1 MNLQPQSR
9 KSIKKQVA
17 LEIKK
22 TLLSQRKAN
31 GKVKNVESYI
41 TQLLYTHDCVIVPDL
56 GGFFTVR
63 TDAKHD
69 ANTHRFKAPG
79 KRPAFNPALQ
89 HNDGLLIGN
98 IAREADCSYEEAK
111 EHVNTFTRVVK
122 SALSSG
128 EGVSLSGLGTL
139 THNTDN
145 KPVFTP
151 DESVNYDTDT
161 FALESFHAVPVEK
174 EKDAPVT
181 VATPAKP
188 TVLESEKNTS
198 KTHAPEQAPKKVKKE
213 QKSYRLAAAAVALL
227 IIAGGYLGW
236 VISSTGLI
244 QPNRDFEVADLNPF
258 REKICDL
265 YEPRKSVPLFLQSE
279 WVNNENPLTLHKQ
292 YGKLEL
298 TYNEGF
304 IPVKLPHKKSTSQT
318 TAGRFHVIA
327 GAFKSKHNAEAFIRR
342 VNQKGFNGIILDR
355 NNSLYRVSATQKSS
369 RSEANKA
376 LREIR
381 SSINKEAWVLTK

>member
-1 MNLQPQSR
+1 MKNL
-9 KSIKKQVA
+9 
-17 LEIKK
+17 
-22 TLLSQRKAN
+22 
-31 GKVKNVESYI
+31 ESYI

-63 TDAKHD
+63 TEAKHD

-98 IAREADCSYEEAK
+98 IAREAGCSYEEAK
-111 EHVNTFTRVVK
+111 EHVNSFIGVVK
-122 SALSSG
+122 NALSSG

-139 THNTDN
+139 TQNTDN

-161 FALESFHAVPVEK
+161 FALESFHALPVEK
-174 EKDAPVT
+174 ENSVTAAIPV
-181 VATPAKP
+181 KP
-188 TVLESEKNTS
+188 PVLESEKNLS
-198 KTHAPEQAPKKVKKE
+198 HTHTPEQAPKKVKKE

-244 QPNRDFEVADLNPF
+244 RPNSNFEVADLNPF
-258 REKICDL
+258 HEKVCDL

-279 WVNNENPLTLHKQ
+279 WKLDQHPLTLHKQ

-298 TYNEGF
+298 THNDGF
-304 IPVKLPHKKSTSQT
+304 IPVKLPHKKSTT
-318 TAGRFHVIA
+318 KPVDARFHVIA
-327 GAFKSKHNAEAFIRR
+327 GAFKSKQNAEAFIRL
-342 VNQKGFNGIILDR
+342 VNQKGFNGLILDR

-381 SSINKEAWVLTK
+381 STINKEAWVLTK